1 MLKKLLTT
9 FIVLAAT
16 ATAWAEG
23 WKVTYV
29 TNGCHDAT
37 ITKSADGTMI
47 GKPVAKHTK
56 RGRTD

>member
-23 WKVTYV
+23 WKVTYDA
-29 TNGCHDAT
+29 NGCHDAK
-37 ITKSADGTMI
+37 ITKSADGTMTLANAI
-47 GKPVAKHTK
+47 AELAA
-56 RGRTD
+56 D